1 MGRFLGITGTPGT
14 GKKTLAPLVADILGL
29 PCVGL
34 NDLAPHPGSNLETV
48 AVDTDALHR
57 RLVSSVDGR
66 CVVHGHLLSDVLRRS
81 EVERVA
87 VLRCDPR
94 ELKGRLLSR
103 GYKAAKVRANVE
115 AELIGLV
122 SSLCFHKFGEARVIE
137 FNATSGGVSKSA
149 DAVAKL
155 FITPYR
161 ATRRIDWLEGYG
173 SASKL
178 RSLLSVART
187 ESAFT

>member
-14 GKKTLAPLVADILGL
+14 GKKTLAPLVAKILGL
-29 PCVGL
+29 ACVGL
-34 NDLAPHPGSNLETV
+34 NKYVPHSRRKLGTV
-48 AVDTDALHR
+48 AVDTDVLR
-57 RLVSSVDGR
+57 RSLFSSVDGR
-66 CVVHGHLLSDVLRRS
+66 CIVHGHLLPDVLRRN

-87 VLRCDPR
+87 VLRCDPTA
-94 ELKGRLLSR
+94 LKLRLLSR
-103 GYKAAKVRANVE
+103 GYNAAKVKANVE

-122 SSLCFHKFGEARVIE
+122 SSLCFHKFGEVRVVE
-137 FNATSGGVSKSA
+137 FDATSGRVAKSA

-155 FITPYR
+155 FTTPYR
-161 ATRRIDWLEGYG
+161 ANPRIDWLERYG